1 MYDKKSEKSRVGGI
15 GMSASQEQ
23 IKCGPYTLDTSKKTI
38 VMGILNATPDS
49 FSDGGKFNQVE
60 MAVEHAKEMVA
71 NGADIIDIGGE
82 STRPGFAAASL
93 EEELERVIPVIKAIS
108 AQVRVPISIDTY
120 KAEVAKQAIEAGAHI
135 INDVWGAKADE
146 NMGRVA
152 ADYGVPIVLMH
163 NRHDRNYKVF
173 MRDVINDLYD
183 SIAIVKAAGVKDEN
197 IILDPG
203 IGFARDYQENMLTMQ
218 NLDTFVRLG
227 YPVLLGTSRKS
238 MIGQALDLP
247 VHERMEGT
255 GATICYGIQKGCHM
269 IRVHDVKEMSRMAKM
284 MDALIGKGETL
295 G

>member
-1 MYDKKSEKSRVGGI
+1 MKKRPEEAYVMKTT
-15 GMSASQEQ
+15 QEQ
-23 IKCGPYTLDTSKKTI
+23 LICGPYTLDFSKKTI

-49 FSDGGKFNQVE
+49 FSDGGKFNTVE
-60 MAVEHAKEMVA
+60 IAVERAREMVA

-82 STRPGFAAASL
+82 STRPGFAAVSL

-108 AQVRVPISIDTY
+108 EQVHVPISIDTY
-120 KAEVAKQAIEAGAHI
+120 KAEVAKQAIEAGAQI

-146 NMGRVA
+146 NMGQVA
-152 ADYGVPIVLMH
+152 ADLGVPIVLMH

-173 MRDVINDLYD
+173 MRDVLNDLYE
-183 SIAIVKAAGVKDEN
+183 SIAIVKKAGVKDEN

-203 IGFARDYQENMLTMQ
+203 IGFARDYQENLLTMQ
-218 NLDTFVRLG
+218 NLDLFVRLG
-227 YPVLLGTSRKS
+227 YPVLLGTSRKT

-255 GATICYGIQKGCHM
+255 GATVCYGIQKGCQI
-269 IRVHDVKEMSRMAKM
+269 IRIHDVKEMSRMAKM
-284 MDALIGKGETL
+284 MDALMGKGEPN

>member
-1 MYDKKSEKSRVGGI
+1 MKT
-15 GMSASQEQ
+15 SQELIQ
-23 IKCGPYTLDTSKKTI
+23 CGPYTLDSSKRTI
-38 VMGILNATPDS
+38 IMGILNATPDS

-60 MAVEHAKEMVA
+60 MAVKRAKEMVE

-82 STRPGFAAASL
+82 STRPGFAAVPA
-93 EEELERVIPVIKAIS
+93 EEELERVIPIIKAIS
-108 AQVRVPISIDTY
+108 EQVQVPISIDTY

-135 INDVWGAKADE
+135 INDVWGAKADVK
-146 NMGRVA
+146 MGQVA

-163 NRHDRNYKVF
+163 NRKDRNYKVF
-173 MRDVINDLYD
+173 MRDVINDLYE
-183 SIAIVKAAGVKDEN
+183 SIAIVKKAGVKDEQ

-203 IGFARDYQENMLTMQ
+203 IGFARSYQENLLTMQ
-218 NLDTFVRLG
+218 NLDTFVKLG

-247 VHERMEGT
+247 VDERMEGT
-255 GATICYGIQKGCHM
+255 GATICYGIQKGCHI

-284 MDALIGKGETL
+284 MDALMGKGETI

>member
-1 MYDKKSEKSRVGGI
+1 MIKRVKKACIGGI
-15 GMSASQEQ
+15 GMKASQEQ
-23 IKCGPYTLDTSKKTI
+23 IQCGTYTLDWRKKTI

-49 FSDGGKFNQVE
+49 FSDGGKFNKVE
-60 MAVEHAKEMVA
+60 IAVERAKEMVA

-82 STRPGFAAASL
+82 STRPGFAAVSL
-93 EEELERVIPVIKAIS
+93 EEELERVIPIIKAIS
-108 AQVRVPISIDTY
+108 EQVHVPISIDTY
-120 KAEVAKQAIEAGAHI
+120 KAEVAKQAVEAGAHI
-135 INDVWGAKADE
+135 INDVWGAKADG

-173 MRDVINDLYD
+173 MRDVINDLYE
-183 SIAIVKAAGVKDEN
+183 SIAIVKKAGVKDEN

-203 IGFARDYQENMLTMQ
+203 IGFARNYQENLLTMQ
-218 NLDTFVRLG
+218 NLDTFVKLG

-247 VHERMEGT
+247 IQERMEGT
-255 GATICYGIQKGCHM
+255 GATICYGIQKGCHI
-269 IRVHDVKEMSRMAKM
+269 IRVHDVKEMSRMANM
-284 MDALIGKGETL
+284 MDALMGKGEMI